1 MDTLPTTIPVPIEIP
16 PGSWRR
22 EASHCP
28 RPLTPLFRGAMPGV
42 TEGFRRMFNE
52 MGVLPET
59 LEWRE
64 IGGWIYTRVVPPGGE
79 EGQAPSPELI
89 QRRVEESTEAVRSD
103 RFGGYIE
110 RWHQEWR
117 PHFVAWV
124 AELAA
129 VDPAAL
135 DEQGLV
141 DHLAGVMDLT
151 TQAFDIHM
159 LLHGVN
165 AVMMSDLAFTCR
177 DLLGWD
183 DRRTLELLS
192 GLSSATTMPAT
203 ALAGLA
209 AMARERPAVRRVI
222 ESGDADAASLL
233 AETDPGFAAAFA
245 AYQQEFGLRN
255 IRYEV
260 VDPSIQETPALTL
273 RLIADQLR
281 SGFDPAARAAEV
293 AHRREAVRAEARTL
307 LAERST
313 VERERFE
320 RVLARAEGWCPIR
333 EDDATMT
340 ISEPFTLI
348 RRAALEFGR
357 RFARA
362 SVVDDAEDIFFLELD
377 ELFATQAAR
386 GSGTVPDHRP
396 LVQRRRAERAWVEAH
411 PGPLTYGPEPDPLAL
426 DGLPP
431 EARFMNEAFLWL
443 IERSGHFGTPPTP
456 QAGLRLTGVPAS
468 AGTYAGPVRVL
479 LTEADFPKLQPGDVL
494 VCPITAPAWSMFFP
508 NVGALVTDHGGLLS
522 HPAIVAREFHVPAVT
537 ATGNATQLLTEGQR
551 VTVDGTAG
559 WIEVL
564 A

>member
-1 MDTLPTTIPVPIEIP
+1 
-16 PGSWRR
+16 
-22 EASHCP
+22 
-28 RPLTPLFRGAMPGV
+28 MPGV

-79 EGQAPSPELI
+79 EGRAPSPELI

-110 RWHQEWR
+110 RWHREWR

-124 AELAA
+124 AKLAA
-129 VDPAAL
+129 ADVAAL
-135 DEQGLV
+135 DDQGLV
-141 DHLAGVMDLT
+141 DHLTEVMDLT
-151 TQAFDIHM
+151 VQAFDIHM

-165 AVMMSDLAFTCR
+165 AVMLGDLAFTCR

-183 DRRTLELLS
+183 DRRTLHLLA
-192 GLSSATTMPAT
+192 GLSSATTAPAT

-209 AMARERPAVRRVI
+209 AMARERPAVRRLI
-222 ESGDADAASLL
+222 ESRDEDAASHL
-233 AETDPGFAAAFA
+233 AETDPEFAAAFA

-260 VDPSIQETPALTL
+260 IDPAIEEVPSFTL
-273 RLIADQLR
+273 RLIVDQLR
-281 SGFDPAARAAEV
+281 SGFDPDARAAEV
-293 AHRREAVRAEARTL
+293 AGRREAARAEARAQ

-313 VERERFE
+313 ADRDRFE
-320 RVLARAEGWCPIR
+320 RVLARAERWYPIR

-357 RFARA
+357 RFAGE
-362 SVVDDAEDIFFLELD
+362 SVIDDAEDIFFLELD
-377 ELFATQAAR
+377 ELFATHAAR
-386 GSGTVPDHRP
+386 ANGAVPDHRQ
-396 LVQRRRAERAWVEAH
+396 LVARRRAERAWVEAH
-411 PGPLTYGPEPDPLAL
+411 PGPLTYGPDPGPLPL

-431 EARFMNEAFLWL
+431 EARFMNEAFIWL
-443 IERSGHFGTPPTP
+443 LERSGHFGTPPVP
-456 QAGLRLTGVPAS
+456 QAGPRLTGVPAS
-468 AGTYAGPVRVL
+468 AGRYTGPVRVVL
-479 LTEADFPKLQPGDVL
+479 SEADFPKLQPGDVL
-494 VCPITAPAWSMFFP
+494 VCPITAPAWSMLFP

-522 HPAIVAREFHVPAVT
+522 HPAIVAREFHIPAVT
-537 ATGNATQLLTEGQR
+537 ATGNATRLLIDGQR
-551 VTVDGTAG
+551 ITVDGTSG
-559 WIEVL
+559 SVEVL